1 MDKFDKFLAMTDLCR
16 SDPEFR
22 ARLRAEPAAAL
33 AGQGI
38 AVASGIDFRLVENSE
53 RVYHVVLP
61 PNPKARL
68 SDSSL
73 SGVAGGSSVDCVASQ
88 GSLIFDCIG
97 L

>member
-1 MDKFDKFLAMTDLCR
+1 MDRFLAMVDRCR

-22 ARLRAEPAAAL
+22 ARLRAAPAAAL
-33 AGQGI
+33 AEQGI
-38 AVASGIDFRLVENSE
+38 AAAPGVDFRLVENSD

-61 PNPKARL
+61 PNPNTRL

-73 SGVAGGSSVDCVASQ
+73 SGIAGGSSVDCA